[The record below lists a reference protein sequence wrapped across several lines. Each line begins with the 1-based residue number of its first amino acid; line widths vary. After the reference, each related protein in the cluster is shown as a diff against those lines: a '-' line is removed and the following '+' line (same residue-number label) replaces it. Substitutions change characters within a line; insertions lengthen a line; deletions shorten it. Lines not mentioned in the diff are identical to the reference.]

1 MLIYVQAI
9 DRRDDKDLF
18 AEIYMAYRRPM
29 YSVARRYLKQ
39 QQDAEDAVHQA
50 FLYMA
55 ENFSKFSAGVCPKTW
70 SYIVKLVESR
80 AIDILR
86 QKAKCDT
93 SEIYEQQLV
102 SIPVPESASYLTEL
116 ILGLPERYR
125 TALILRYTY
134 GYEYSEIGRFLHI
147 SEATAQ
153 KLVSRARRKL
163 EKICKE
169 EGVL

>member
-9 DRRDDKDLF
+9 DLQEEQDLF
-18 AEIYMAYRRPM
+18 AQIYMAYRRPLI
-29 YSVARRYLKQ
+29 SVAKRYLKAPE
-39 QQDAEDAVHQA
+39 DAEDAVHQA
-50 FLYMA
+50 FLYVA

-86 QKAKCDT
+86 QKSKCDAAD
-93 SEIYEQQLV
+93 IYEHQLA
-102 SIPVPESASYLTEL
+102 SIQVPESASHLTEL

-125 TALILRYTY
+125 NALILRYAY
-134 GYEYSEIGRFLHI
+134 GYEYSEIGKFLHI

-153 KLVSRARRKL
+153 KVVSRARLKL
-163 EKICKE
+163 EKICQE

>member
-1 MLIYVQAI
+1 MLVYVQMM
-9 DRRDDKDLF
+9 DSRKEQDLF
-18 AEIYMAYRRPM
+18 TQIYMAYRGQM
-29 YSVARRYLKQ
+29 MEVAKRYLKEP
-39 QQDAEDAVHQA
+39 QDAEDAVHQA
-50 FLYMA
+50 FLYVA
-55 ENFSKFSAGVCPKTW
+55 DNFSKFSAGVCPKTW

-134 GYEYSEIGRFLHI
+134 GYEYSEIGSFLHI

>member
-18 AEIYMAYRRPM
+18 TEIYMAYRRPM

-39 QQDAEDAVHQA
+39 QDAEDAVHQA

-55 ENFSKFSAGVCPKTW
+55 ENFEKFSAGVCPKTW

-134 GYEYSEIGRFLHI
+134 GYEYSEIGSFLHI

-153 KLVSRARRKL
+153 KLVSRARQKL

>member
-9 DRRDDKDLF
+9 DRQDDKDLF
-18 AEIYMAYRRPM
+18 AEIYMVYRSPM
-29 YSVARRYLKQ
+29 YSVAKRYLKEP
-39 QQDAEDAVHQA
+39 QDAEDAVHQA
-50 FLYMA
+50 FLYVA
-55 ENFSKFSAGVCPKTW
+55 DNFSKFSAGVCPKTW

-93 SEIYEQQLV
+93 AEIYEQQLV
-102 SIPVPESASYLTEL
+102 SIPVPESASHLTEL
-116 ILGLPERYR
+116 ILCLPERYR

-134 GYEYSEIGRFLHI
+134 GYEYSEVGSFLHI

-153 KLVSRARRKL
+153 KLVSRARQKL